1 LRKAKIRSFTFI
13 QDDKTVVTLSLRRV
27 LKLLRTVKIR
37 SFTFVQ
43 DDRCL
48 VTLSLRR
55 VLKHFKTAKA
65 RSFTFVQDDKTV
77 VTLSLRRVLSAVT
90 KLLHRGDTLY
100 YVYILANWNNKV
112 LYTGVTGNL
121 QRRIYEH
128 KNKLADGFT
137 NKYNVD
143 KLVYYDSTDDVRE
156 AIKREKEIKGWKRI
170 KKDDLVSEFNPEWRD
185 LSEDIYR

>member
-1 LRKAKIRSFTFI
+1 M
-13 QDDKTVVTLSLRRV
+13 
-27 LKLLRTVKIR
+27 
-37 SFTFVQ
+37 
-43 DDRCL
+43 
-48 VTLSLRR
+48 
-55 VLKHFKTAKA
+55 
-65 RSFTFVQDDKTV
+65 
-77 VTLSLRRVLSAVT
+77 
-90 KLLHRGDTLY
+90 Y

-143 KLVYYDSTDDVRE
+143 KLVYYDLTDDVRE
-156 AIKREKEIKGWKRI
+156 AIKREKEIKGWKRF
-170 KKDDLVSEFNPEWRD
+170 KKDDLISGFNPEWRD

>member
-1 LRKAKIRSFTFI
+1 M
-13 QDDKTVVTLSLRRV
+13 
-27 LKLLRTVKIR
+27 
-37 SFTFVQ
+37 
-43 DDRCL
+43 
-48 VTLSLRR
+48 
-55 VLKHFKTAKA
+55 
-65 RSFTFVQDDKTV
+65 
-77 VTLSLRRVLSAVT
+77 
-90 KLLHRGDTLY
+90 Y

-137 NKYNVD
+137 NKYNVE